1 VISFDTET
9 DPFAPGEQFPRA
21 VCGQFAKGDRAVIV
35 SEADL
40 LKLARDVLS
49 SGDLVIGHTIAFDWA
64 VCSRYDHRFL
74 GEVFQAYDDGRIL
87 DIVVRQK
94 LIDIAK
100 GSGTKRAYDLSS
112 LSQRYGFGTLDK
124 GEDGFRTRFGEL
136 RHVPIDSWPRRAKDY
151 AMTDALIVPRIFAAQ
166 EAISNSLGGVLE
178 DQHRQSAH
186 AFWLKLASGWGIMT
200 DERGVAEFERV
211 TRAEHRR
218 VGDKLRACGW
228 LRPDKILKSGPRK
241 GQVEPGTRHEAL
253 VRAEVT
259 AATSHMS
266 LKEKEIAGYV
276 TDSGGPSINK
286 KALRDLADLALA
298 KADEQGADR
307 ARLLARA
314 DRFVAYADFASLVK
328 TISTDIPLLS
338 QRPIHTFFDSLKET
352 GRIGSSKPNI
362 TNLPRRE
369 GVRECFVP
377 RAGCCFVSADYGG
390 IELYTWAEVC
400 EALLRQ
406 STLADELRAGLDPHL
421 VVASDI
427 LSKPYDWCL
436 MNKKAVDLE
445 RQTGKVLNFGAPGG
459 VGAARL
465 AFAAKNQYGVD
476 LTVERAGELRS
487 LWWAKRAEMRP
498 YSRMVNDIVRRDNPI
513 LQLYAGRYRG
523 GCSYTEACN
532 SFFQGLASDI
542 AKSAGFLVAWACYA
556 QPDSPM
562 YGCRIVNFVHDEII
576 LEVPL
581 GRQHEAAAELER
593 LMTVAAS
600 RWLKKVP
607 TPKIETDAMM
617 RWSKKVIRLEH
628 NGGLVPWTRTAKV
641 PGFSEHYG
649 FVNGRETLIKRVAA

>member
-1 VISFDTET
+1 LGTSS
-9 DPFAPGEQFPRA
+9 ARA
-21 VCGQFAKGDRAVIV
+21 A
-35 SEADL
+35 
-40 LKLARDVLS
+40 
-49 SGDLVIGHTIAFDWA
+49 
-64 VCSRYDHRFL
+64 
-74 GEVFQAYDDGRIL
+74 
-87 DIVVRQK
+87 
-94 LIDIAK
+94 
-100 GSGTKRAYDLSS
+100 
-112 LSQRYGFGTLDK
+112 GF
-124 GEDGFRTRFGEL
+124 
-136 RHVPIDSWPRRAKDY
+136 
-151 AMTDALIVPRIFAAQ
+151 
-166 EAISNSLGGVLE
+166 
-178 DQHRQSAH
+178 
-186 AFWLKLASGWGIMT
+186 
-200 DERGVAEFERV
+200 
-211 TRAEHRR
+211 
-218 VGDKLRACGW
+218 
-228 LRPDKILKSGPRK
+228 
-241 GQVEPGTRHEAL
+241 
-253 VRAEVT
+253 VT

-406 STLADELRAGLDPHL
+406 STLAEELRAGLDPHL

-476 LTVERAGELRS
+476 LTAAGVRTPRHATVSFKAWPRILPSRPGSWSRGRATPSRILRCTG
-487 LWWAKRAEMRP
+487 
-498 YSRMVNDIVRRDNPI
+498 
-513 LQLYAGRYRG
+513 AGSSTSSTTR
-523 GCSYTEACN
+523 S
-532 SFFQGLASDI
+532 SW
-542 AKSAGFLVAWACYA
+542 K
-556 QPDSPM
+556 
-562 YGCRIVNFVHDEII
+562 CR
-576 LEVPL
+576 
-581 GRQHEAAAELER
+581 
-593 LMTVAAS
+593 
-600 RWLKKVP
+600 
-607 TPKIETDAMM
+607 
-617 RWSKKVIRLEH
+617 
-628 NGGLVPWTRTAKV
+628 
-641 PGFSEHYG
+641 
-649 FVNGRETLIKRVAA
+649 